1 MIFIDNRQKLIDVE
15 DELYDKIKEIID
27 YGLKEEGVK
36 ADYEVSV
43 ILIDNDEIRNI
54 NRETRNVDSVTD
66 VLSFPMLEYPDGKV
80 FKDVYLD
87 CKFDD
92 TYLDDGKLVIG
103 DIAISLQ
110 RAKEQS
116 IEYGHSFLREVLYLT
131 IHSVLHLMGY
141 DHMEEMDKKRMR
153 AREEEILNKFGIS
166 R

>member
-1 MIFIDNRQKLIDVE
+1 MIFIDNRQKNIDIE

-36 ADYEVSV
+36 VDYEVSV
-43 ILIDNDEIRNI
+43 ILIDNDNIRTI

-66 VLSFPMLEYPDGKV
+66 VLSFPMLEYSEGKV
-80 FKDVYLD
+80 FKDVYLNY
-87 CKFDD
+87 KFDD

-131 IHSVLHLMGY
+131 VHSLLHLMGY
-141 DHMEEMDKKRMR
+141 DHMEEMDKKKMR
-153 AREEEILNKFGIS
+153 AREEEILNKFGIG